1 MRVKPI
7 ADGVNSRH
15 YRAVTLV
22 LSFGRGS
29 LFRGFPFFPGSDYYQ
44 DMDISLALDT
54 ERSVELRAAV
64 RFPLCVPITIC
75 TAMGDLPAVT
85 ENISANGVL
94 FQLANPLQV
103 GSIVSFTIKMP
114 AEAMGTPTDVVLHCT
129 GRVVRCTPDVK
140 TTHVAAVIDKYHF
153 SH

>member
-1 MRVKPI
+1 
-7 ADGVNSRH
+7 
-15 YRAVTLV
+15 
-22 LSFGRGS
+22 
-29 LFRGFPFFPGSDYYQ
+29 
-44 DMDISLALDT
+44 MDISTAVAT
-54 ERSVELRAAV
+54 ERPIELRAAV
-64 RFPLCVPITIC
+64 RFPLCVPITIS
-75 TAMGDLPAVT
+75 TETGDLPAVT

-94 FQLANPLQV
+94 FELGTSLAV

-140 TTHVAAVIDKYHF
+140 PEVQTTHVAAVIDKYHF

>member
-1 MRVKPI
+1 MEI
-7 ADGVNSRH
+7 ST
-15 YRAVTLV
+15 AV
-22 LSFGRGS
+22 S
-29 LFRGFPFFPGSDYYQ
+29 
-44 DMDISLALDT
+44 T
-54 ERSVELRAAV
+54 ERPVELRAAV

-75 TAMGDLPAVT
+75 TEEGDLPAVT

-94 FQLANPLQV
+94 FELATSLVV

-140 TTHVAAVIDKYHF
+140 DVKTTHVAAVIDKYHF

>member
-1 MRVKPI
+1 
-7 ADGVNSRH
+7 
-15 YRAVTLV
+15 
-22 LSFGRGS
+22 
-29 LFRGFPFFPGSDYYQ
+29 
-44 DMDISLALDT
+44 MDISTAVAT
-54 ERSVELRAAV
+54 ERPVELRAAV

-75 TAMGDLPAVT
+75 TETGDLPAVT

-94 FQLANPLQV
+94 CELGTPLAI

-129 GRVVRCTPDVK
+129 GRVVRCTPETK
-140 TTHVAAVIDKYHF
+140 TDAQTMHVAAVIDKYYF

>member
-1 MRVKPI
+1 
-7 ADGVNSRH
+7 
-15 YRAVTLV
+15 
-22 LSFGRGS
+22 
-29 LFRGFPFFPGSDYYQ
+29 
-44 DMDISLALDT
+44 MDISTAVAT
-54 ERSVELRAAV
+54 ERPVELRAAV

-75 TAMGDLPAVT
+75 TEGGDLPAVT

-94 FQLANPLQV
+94 FSLATSLVV

-129 GRVVRCTPDVK
+129 GRVVRCTPDVNSDVK

>member
-1 MRVKPI
+1 
-7 ADGVNSRH
+7 
-15 YRAVTLV
+15 V
-22 LSFGRGS
+22 L
-29 LFRGFPFFPGSDYYQ
+29 PGSDYDQ
-44 DMDISLALDT
+44 GMDISPAVVT
-54 ERSVELRAAV
+54 ERPVELRAAV
-64 RFPLCVPITIC
+64 RFPLCVPITIS
-75 TAMGDLPAVT
+75 TEAGDLPAVT

-94 FQLANPLQV
+94 FELATSLVV

-140 TTHVAAVIDKYHF
+140 KDVKTTHVAAVIDKYHF

>member
-1 MRVKPI
+1 
-7 ADGVNSRH
+7 
-15 YRAVTLV
+15 
-22 LSFGRGS
+22 
-29 LFRGFPFFPGSDYYQ
+29 
-44 DMDISLALDT
+44 MDISLASGT

-75 TAMGDLPAVT
+75 TAMGDLPAIT

-103 GSIVSFTIKMP
+103 GFTIKMP